1 MSEEIKEKHWY
12 DFFGKLLA
20 FWKRNLDENYKA
32 VSIGFGILL
41 VVVLTSLIPPVSALM
56 KGSVPDW
63 GTFGTTSFTALI
75 MWLTLL
81 SYSFFGKKGQNGGTP
96 NATP

>member
-1 MSEEIKEKHWY
+1 MSENWLVS
-12 DFFGKLLA
+12 FFTKVIA
-20 FWKRNLDENYKA
+20 FWKKNLEDNYKA

-41 VVVLTSLIPPVSALM
+41 VIVLTSLIPPVSDLM
-56 KGSVPDW
+56 NGSAPNW

-96 NATP
+96 DGTS